1 MAVLRCALVE
11 ERGLRS
17 VLRRPVGT
25 AGRDQIQGVE
35 CDGAD
40 HVDRAVEQIGDGV
53 GRADRRRTL
62 QHDVARIE
70 FLVHQVRREPDFF
83 FAVDQSPDE
92 RGESRVLGQQ
102 RIVDVEGAVLG
113 CVEDL
118 RRQPGTPV
126 VGDDD
131 VGSCFGQRGFEG
143 IVRLVRHVNGY
154 TVLGRQI
161 CNRVRPHLFVDV
173 FALRVCDCQHDL
185 VIGVDQGLQGTVAP
199 GLVSERSDSQ
209 RGSSWTSMGW
219 GCGHT
224 TAHQLRLSNQNC

>member
-113 CVEDL
+113 CVEDSAGNQV
-118 RRQPGTPV
+118 RQLLATMMSGAASASAALKASS
-126 VGDDD
+126 G
-131 VGSCFGQRGFEG
+131 
-143 IVRLVRHVNGY
+143 
-154 TVLGRQI
+154 
-161 CNRVRPHLFVDV
+161 LF
-173 FALRVCDCQHDL
+173 A
-185 VIGVDQGLQGTVAP
+185 T
-199 GLVSERSDSQ
+199 
-209 RGSSWTSMGW
+209 
-219 GCGHT
+219 
-224 TAHQLRLSNQNC
+224 